1 MIRTCGCFFL
11 VYENYFIVYVYM

>member
-1 MIRTCGCFFL
+1 MLLFS